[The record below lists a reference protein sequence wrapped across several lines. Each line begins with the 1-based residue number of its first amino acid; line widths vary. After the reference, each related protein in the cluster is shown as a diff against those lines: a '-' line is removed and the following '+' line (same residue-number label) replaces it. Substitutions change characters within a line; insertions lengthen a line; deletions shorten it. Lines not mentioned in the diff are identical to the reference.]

1 VVAVL
6 AGGTGGAK
14 LAAGIAEHDDVAVIA
29 NTGDDIEIYGVHVS
43 PDPDLVTWWLAG
55 IIDERGWG
63 IAGDTFEEMERRDEA
78 WFRLGDRDLELCRL
92 RTEALDAGKRLT
104 EAHAK
109 VVEAVGVKHRVLPMA
124 DEPVRT
130 HVRTPRGLRPF
141 QEFMVVDRWAGPIE
155 EVVLDGIR
163 DARVTP
169 EVAEAVA
176 TADAIVIG
184 PSNPVISIGPILAV
198 PGMRAAVREAP
209 APVVAVSPFVGG
221 RAVKGPTDDFCRSA
235 GIELSA
241 QGIADGYRDM
251 IDAVVAD
258 EAVEGVPFLE
268 TDTLM
273 NTPDARRTFAAKIL
287 EFAGSLHSLGG
298 G

>member
-1 VVAVL
+1 MVAVL

-14 LAAGIAEHDDVAVIA
+14 LAAGMAAHDDVAVIA

-63 IAGDTFEEMERRDEA
+63 IAGDTFEEMKGQQNP
-78 WFRLGDRDLELCRL
+78 WFQLGDRDLELCRL
-92 RTEALDAGKRLT
+92 RTDHLDEGLT
-104 EAHAK
+104 AAHAR
-109 VVEAVGVKHRVLPMA
+109 VVQAVGVRHRVLPMS
-124 DEPVRT
+124 DDPVRT

-141 QEFMVVDRWAGPIE
+141 QEFMIVDRWAGPIE
-155 EVVLDGIR
+155 EVALQGIE
-163 DARVTP
+163 DARPTP
-169 EVAEAVA
+169 EVREALASAE
-176 TADAIVIG
+176 AIVIG

-198 PGMRAAVREAP
+198 PGMREALRDAA

-221 RAVKGPTDDFCRSA
+221 AAVKGPTDDFCRSA

-241 QGIADGYRDM
+241 QGIADAYRDV
-251 IDAVVAD
+251 IDGLVAD
-258 EAVEGVPFLE
+258 EPAQGLPVLE

-273 NTPDARRTFAAKIL
+273 GSEAARRDLAAKIL
-287 EFAGSLHSLGG
+287 EFADSLGSPSAR
-298 G
+298 